1 MPYSFF
7 ISANVIRSQA
17 ALSEHASCPD
27 LLLNLQ
33 GHPSVW
39 NFILRGSNISLSLI
53 GLFLLLGGLSYSSGF
68 SFYLQNITQR
78 EIQPRGK
85 MAAGHMGPPLGML
98 GFEIWSESQVYK
110 LRSLAG

>member
-1 MPYSFF
+1 MPHSFF
-7 ISANVIRSQA
+7 ISANVVRSQP

-39 NFILRGSNISLSLI
+39 NFILKRSNISLSLI
-53 GLFLLLGGLSYSSGF
+53 GFFFLLGGLSYSSGF

-85 MAAGHMGPPLGML
+85 MAADHMGPLLGML
-98 GFEIWSESQVYK
+98 GLEIWSES
-110 LRSLAG
+110 